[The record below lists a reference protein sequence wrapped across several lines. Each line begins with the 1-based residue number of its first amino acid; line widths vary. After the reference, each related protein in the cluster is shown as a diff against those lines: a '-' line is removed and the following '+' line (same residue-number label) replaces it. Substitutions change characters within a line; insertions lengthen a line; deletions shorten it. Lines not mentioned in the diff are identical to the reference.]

1 MWRRKLFYRQSNF
14 LSSVAAMCGAFVCRC
29 FFCYFFDSRQKVS
42 KPGTDTSRL
51 ENYLSYIQGDSDE
64 ERLIFLK
71 GFFLFPSGFTI
82 VANAFTITFSADVF
96 GEVILTSEGVLAI
109 QCIYSTRQKTDNSFF
124 IRFGSN
130 GKLMI

>member
-1 MWRRKLFYRQSNF
+1 MWRRKLYYRQSNF
-14 LSSVAAMCGAFVCRC
+14 LSFVDATTNSTALPDQDKKIKC
-29 FFCYFFDSRQKVS
+29 
-42 KPGTDTSRL
+42 
-51 ENYLSYIQGDSDE
+51 YIQGDSDE
-64 ERLIFLK
+64 QRLIFLI
-71 GFFLFPSGFTI
+71 GFFLFPSGFTM

-96 GEVILTSEGVLAI
+96 GDVILTSEGVLAI